1 MEIKPIKKED
11 FLKMVYDYH
20 YSIVMPRHTKHY
32 LGCFQDNELVGGVS
46 LGWGTQPRNTIK
58 KLLPLMDT
66 KDYFEIG
73 KMVMLDKMP
82 RNSESQMLSEV
93 VKWIKNNLSIQY
105 LFTWADGIVGKAGYV
120 YQASNFYYG
129 GYIWTDVYISSDGE
143 KIHPRSSKQ
152 LTIENAKWSG
162 VDKLFWLTADF
173 CQYKGIK
180 HYKGKQ
186 FRYIYPINKNAK
198 KMLKES
204 TVEWNISG
212 FPKDSDLVWKVQ
224 TSSGKYE
231 ITTDRPLF
239 SKLSINANKKNYNEN
254 FGTKQ
259 MELL

>member
-1 MEIKPIKKED
+1 MEIKPVDKKD

-32 LGCFQDNELVGGVS
+32 LGCFQDGRLVGGLS

-58 KLLPLMDT
+58 KLFPTLDT

-73 KMVMLDKMP
+73 KMVMLDEMP
-82 RNSESQMLSEV
+82 RNSESQMLSAIV
-93 VKWIKNNLSIQY
+93 SWIKKNLPIQF

-129 GYIWTDVYISSDGE
+129 GFIWTDVYISSDGE

-152 LTIENAKWSG
+152 LTIENAKFSG
-162 VDKLFWLTADF
+162 VEKLFWLTADF
-173 CQYKGIK
+173 CQHKGIK

-186 FRYIYPINKNAK
+186 FRYIYPLNKTSK
-198 KMLKES
+198 KLLSTS
-204 TVEWNISG
+204 TVKWKISE
-212 FPKDSDLVWKVQ
+212 FPKDVDLVWRLQ
-224 TSSGKYE
+224 QASGKYE
-231 ITTDRPLF
+231 VVQDKPEF
-239 SKLSINANKKNYNEN
+239 SKFSISTNKKNYEEN
-254 FGTKQ
+254 FSKQ